1 VPTLEEAKAALLS
14 PSTSS
19 SEKSLY
25 QVSKEKLTDVA
36 NASDTIRQQVD
47 ALKAFRDHQNNT
59 FTGKLGLDRNS
70 LAAGVINTP
79 IAAVNDVSKIWAK
92 TGAHVADGYSAYQMN
107 ENEDLAKYNKGQE
120 IANELRK
127 FSFDSALP
135 IDDNN
140 EIPQSFVRRS
150 TDYGVSF
157 ADGSVSAL
165 EGVVGL
171 GNMVSGGYVGKW
183 AEENG
188 VDPKQAHTMFNEM
201 YSNNQNRVFKSV
213 DEAKGFI
220 NTAMTMLV
228 NPSSIS
234 HGITKSL
241 PSIVLGGAYGKALGA
256 AGLVKSTALAGAIGE
271 GATMAGSAAEGIRQ
285 ETEDGLLSLKQLAAA
300 GSTGVVGTAISRLGA
315 KVTTKAG
322 LGDDLD
328 TAVVSGSLGKSTH
341 GLVGNVLGKGVIEGG
356 EELLQT
362 GEETIFKN
370 LALERDATEGLG
382 KAMAEGMLTGAGM
395 GALSGAGTARAKETP
410 KPNEARMSIEERA
423 VFNESSKTGDVSIL
437 LDDQTEYR
445 PDLAIQ
451 ALMGHSNREG
461 ATAEE
466 VASNLAKVQE
476 IQKEQAARSE
486 EVKTRTGI
494 VNDETLQ
501 VKQEF
506 LEKAK
511 EVLATKTTP
520 ESIAS
525 VQAKIDAVEAEIVSY
540 KNLSPQEKAD
550 NLKQQSAASIMSKE
564 VDELSGHMAKLFGDS
579 TKTQQSEE
587 EITTALSEITPALAP
602 VADATNTT
610 EVEAA
615 TAAGRK
621 AMTLAM
627 HSPESVDSAT
637 LTQLADN
644 ESNGLSLQE
653 RAYVRKLA
661 TSHSKMMEAK
671 ALEDGII
678 DQQANREKKASI
690 QVRNDIIHGNPA
702 EGHIGGKE
710 YAAGIRASVA
720 AGDGKKAN
728 ALMGSLSTFAAGH
741 QEKLTAIVEGLALLT
756 GDNDSRTVI
765 YGKDKT
771 LKITKASFALR
782 NRVQAES
789 KYLNSVQAAMQEL
802 MDAPDT
808 ASVAPTTSKPIKK
821 TKAAK
826 VVPIA
831 PKVVKAKTATPA
843 LIEQPAPKPVKVKV
857 DSGGGAQAGASIV
870 DIFSGSSEGS
880 RKAHKVIGVKKTVAP
895 NGNTYQHSEVRIGA
909 DFTEA
914 GSFVS
919 NILTAAKDMIAV
931 GESFKEGDTL
941 FSGSFSRVVESFRD
955 AKILDYISD
964 YYAKDNKS
972 YYAGKI
978 KEEFDRLNSKQE
990 VPKAVGSAKQKKA
1003 GPAKPKG
1010 ARKKPNRDLDSLLDY
1025 VVRLGGI
1032 RVADRLDITGD
1043 TTANHKLPFVSSL
1056 FNKTGRAQSPDG
1068 LLRMLEDDGYIP
1080 NHVIQSGD
1088 QLSWLKEAIKGQL
1101 NGDTTIYASESAAE
1115 NQQNLEAEAQRI
1127 QDQIDQA
1134 KDEADAA
1141 LAAEIEAKQAI
1152 AADLAEQVSELED
1165 QVDALDDSYLDST
1178 NDALNDA
1185 NYGTDYDY
1193 ENNTGTAEGIV
1204 EESGSADQQSEGAQ
1218 ETDVESFESGYEAET
1233 TAEVAPYV
1241 PETGTLDGLG
1251 ERTKEQAKEDA
1262 RTIKDTAWYRS
1273 TNMLHFFFK
1282 QRSPKKDTN
1291 ETTNRN
1297 PLVEVKDFFTNWVA
1311 GNVKVESFL
1320 ESGEVKEGQS
1330 LALALFKELGTAMF
1344 AALDSAIVP
1353 KRDKGKTDEFSE
1365 FRYNDYF
1372 QYFMDLEGNV
1382 EENVKTVIAASVFSY
1397 IGGATS
1403 GNARKSRSRINRM
1416 LGFHEDAYL
1425 PADVYTELE
1434 YAVDTEAYAALIM
1447 GKEVFKALGL
1457 IERSPGDTNLDV
1469 QAKMEM
1475 ALGFAALGMLY
1486 NLQDTAAGSETS
1498 LATEQVFKKSDYL
1511 SQAYS
1516 SEEGINLFAET
1527 KLIRF
1532 TPGAENITRIQDA
1545 YKGSQDVVGQLFGLE
1560 RTKPPAATKPAKAGQ
1575 ERINNTDRTVSSTQ
1589 AELVATQNEKPEF
1602 VDVARVDLLQRL
1614 DVGVREAIF
1623 GIKDVTTENTHAA
1636 LLPGLEGKYGSM
1648 REDWEGVLNFV
1659 NNMADKFAPIYLTR
1673 DVWRNFRV
1681 GILHTDMNP
1690 QTSKIVRFVLRMQ
1703 SWEQTYDLNNEAEV
1717 NMLKLRIIE
1726 GFGYKTDASLN
1737 KDNLKYFD
1745 TFVNQPTIVKG
1756 IAAMNM
1762 LNGAFEDST
1771 MEHQNDLQ
1779 NAIELGEN
1787 NLHTYDALAALA
1799 ALQLAPLNE
1808 ESTVTVSLMGE
1819 VDGKTNGVILSQAMA
1834 GVFGNEALERGGIYG
1849 MYDNA
1854 AKSFAEWKAGGVNQD
1869 TYEKVASVLREFI
1882 NQSLIKDPS
1891 KKGMARALFSI
1902 LSGKEADSLSDSVGR
1917 KFVKTP
1923 VTGLNYS
1930 AGTATAVSDLGGQFI
1945 EKYYEL
1951 VSKAGPN
1958 SNPKL
1963 KLPQLIEM
1971 INTFLPVKSSLPVD
1985 ISHADAMKHVFNR
1998 YEEKGI
2004 QENFSD
2010 LVKKPVREA
2019 LDKVL
2024 GETVEKKRRLN
2035 SAANVAFFAY
2045 KAAFDLEVTK
2055 YTRTM
2060 INLGTLPVA
2069 KNEAKTPLMSLTK
2082 NQLDRIRARL
2092 KHMEPA
2098 VHTWFSQNDGT
2109 YDSAVFLAAK
2119 GTVPSTKAAF
2129 LTDTKVAINGKKK
2142 TLRAYA
2148 SEFTL
2153 LPPGVSTDANLTQ
2166 STDSAI
2172 SLVAAAKEND
2182 VLNAHDAHFGAAKF
2196 LDSIA
2201 TNLNQATFKVLSEY
2215 SPYTQ
2220 MANTTGRVLAGFAE
2234 YLKKNSV
2241 QEEGDPRTAEEFAED
2256 LKALKASFSKA
2267 MLTSITTLH
2276 PFVYKLTKKHLK
2288 GHLVST
2294 VHNIVVAGKQ
2304 SDVAKF
2310 KGFSDVAV
2318 IDQYSNENGTYT
2330 LTEEDRAEMAAKAE
2344 ERAKVPVDPALV
2356 DAMKVLEEFSVP
2368 IEPGVQKALY
2378 ADEALLDTVLEALTK
2393 GMPLAE
2399 VNAFVKGVGNPK
2411 VEQAPVE
2418 VSPQPVPVSSGK
2430 HADLVN
2436 YFIQNANGNTVG
2448 SLLAFM
2454 DEHMKAVGTKGTGYR
2469 TLLRMVKKAV
2479 DPNVSIVWVTKDNEK
2494 EATYN
2499 HTPGMEHDRSL
2510 ETANGWVSTDAEGN
2524 TTIFIRGTNKGH
2536 TNVTSEMV
2544 VHELLHLALQSAIAE
2559 GQFAAKGSAANTA
2572 YKDLEALRLALV
2584 AKDTEGKFSHMLT
2597 DVHELVSYGMTN
2609 SKFQTFMMGV
2619 EYKSTIG
2626 QTIKETLKSFA
2637 SKLISLLT
2645 NKPATAAET
2654 NALAVLNLH
2663 VVQMFDEV
2671 ASQPK
2676 GTAFA
2681 ASHPHVGAAAML
2693 SMTTEDIFNGLADA
2707 GKTHSA
2713 EHLDRLSNALRNIG
2727 DALVGPLGVDKGAL
2741 AEYYATD
2748 ARDLFTQAMNS
2759 GVAPFASDLQTG
2771 PITLSDQELFVAEQV
2786 HAATLTSLEAG
2797 NAYLV
2802 NRNIGD
2808 LFMEMRQSL
2817 KDTMPADKWEG
2828 VFGDPS
2834 IEGQAKFVALGVA
2847 SEEFAALLQVPTK
2860 KRSAIHGDNYL
2871 EKLIS
2876 VMEAVLNFAMQ
2887 KLDRVHSGQLAGV
2900 KLNKLARQL
2909 VGIEA
2914 KNRFAVKSKV
2924 ASVYATAGDTSTKIE
2939 KGIRQQID
2947 NIGKAQIFRKGNNYA
2962 KAVGVTLSMS
2972 AQHRVPEI
2980 FQQMMVFRD
2989 KLVQEKHG
2997 ILAGI
3002 ANEMLASGPS
3012 KAIQENLFLL
3022 TKGIERA
3029 RRTMF
3034 DNTKNILTQEFAN
3047 KGKEL
3052 TKPVTEAMTKVFMR
3066 TDLQVL
3072 TKDSAYSLQ
3081 DIRNLMDS
3089 AANIEAAIKAEQAK
3103 MVGSQVQDIVNDA
3116 QDTAIYMVTNGATHK
3131 NVAKNAHNVARR
3143 FGYSSKI
3150 MNAAAAHAE
3159 VNTPI
3164 VDRIISLY
3172 ALRFSAPAD
3181 AVLVKGV
3188 MDSEANRSV
3197 GNGVQFLLGMHSLMV
3212 KQSLEDA
3219 FEGDPSQMVKGFTAS
3234 VVNPHRELYV
3244 GTFGEAEEMKR
3255 LGFKMETKLEKALE
3269 DSDTEQRVL
3278 YYRRYGG
3285 LSPRVSGSISY
3296 SAKKSAG
3303 SRKEGAIYDPVTG
3316 TVNRVNLARV
3326 RRATKAIAG
3335 DINALNG
3342 RGPNYDA
3349 SRVETKATNR
3359 IPIFAHDGTVSGYR
3373 YEMLHD
3379 REAKLLERNLDF
3391 TVLMAALSASL
3402 VDKKESPQNNK
3413 TIVEALYAQYLAD
3426 FASNP
3431 KAYVE
3436 ISENSKDPEH
3446 RELYAMLPP
3455 ELKKHQQA
3463 VWGDTPMMVSYDSLD
3478 IVFGYRKLSITGAF
3492 EKEETARTAAEKI
3505 VVKALEKMMPEITKM
3520 VTPFRD
3526 KNGDMPATVTQL
3538 RYAEAAWQGV
3548 VSEAKD
3554 FLVIKSVGTLVG
3566 NIQSNI
3572 SLLLVS
3578 GVNPAQLV
3586 KSHIVALRGVL
3597 NYRRDSTELH
3607 KLEAMVS
3614 SGYPLPNSADVQ
3626 VRIKYLTG
3634 MLESN
3639 PVKKLIDAGMLPTIV
3654 EDVDPEN
3661 DLYSLKAG
3669 LSNYL
3674 EGKIGGNK
3682 VGQAAVT
3689 VAKTLYMA
3697 HDTPLYQLLSHT
3709 TQLSDFVG
3717 RYTLYQHLTTR
3728 DEKRM
3733 THTEALDRAMKSFV
3747 NYDLP
3752 SHRAIQ
3758 YGNDMGILM
3767 FTKYY
3772 MRIQQVLFTLFKEEP
3787 AKVLTVMAFGQ
3798 LTGGVSVLTDSG
3810 ITNNIGNPLKSGA
3823 LMFPSVLDESIVA
3836 QTIGAAIP

>member
-1 VPTLEEAKAALLS
+1 MPTLEEAKAALLN
-14 PSTSS
+14 PSAPS

-25 QVSKEKLTDVA
+25 QVSKEKLADVA
-36 NASDTIRQQVD
+36 NASDTIREQVA

-59 FTGKLGLDRNS
+59 FTGQLGLDRNS
-70 LAAGVINTP
+70 LAAEVINTP
-79 IAAVNDVSKIWAK
+79 IAAANDVSKIWAK
-92 TGAHVADGYSAYQMN
+92 AGAHVADGYSAYQMN
-107 ENEDLAKYNKGQE
+107 ENADLAKYNKGQE
-120 IANELRK
+120 IADGLRQ
-127 FSFDSALP
+127 FSLDSALP

-140 EIPQSFVRRS
+140 EIPQSVVRRA

-157 ADGSVSAL
+157 SDGSVSAL

-171 GNMVSGGYVGKW
+171 GNMVSGGYIGKW

-188 VDPKQAHTMFNEM
+188 FDPKAAHAMFSEM
-201 YSNNQNRVFKSV
+201 YSNDQDRVFQSV

-220 NTAMTMLV
+220 DTAMTMLAK
-228 NPSSIS
+228 PSSIS

-241 PSIVLGGAYGKALGA
+241 PSIALGGVYGKALGA
-256 AGLVKSTALAGAIGE
+256 AGLVNSARLAGAIGE

-300 GSTGVVGTAISRLGA
+300 GTTGILGTAISRLGA

-328 TAVVSGSLGKSTH
+328 TAAVSGSLGKSTH
-341 GLVGNVLGKGVIEGG
+341 GPVGTLTGKSFIEGG

-362 GEETIFKN
+362 GEETILKN

-382 KAMAEGMLTGAGM
+382 KAMAEGMMTGAGM
-395 GALSGAGTARAKETP
+395 GALSGVGTERAKKTP

-437 LDDQTEYR
+437 LNDETEYR

-451 ALMGHSNREG
+451 ALMAHSNREG

-476 IQKEQAARSE
+476 IKKEQGARTE

-494 VNDETLQ
+494 VNDEALQ

-506 LEKAK
+506 IEKAK

-520 ESIAS
+520 ESIAA
-525 VQAKIDAVEAEIVSY
+525 VQARIDSAEAEILAY
-540 KNLSPQEKAD
+540 TNLTPEQKAE
-550 NLKQQSAASIMSKE
+550 NLKQQSTALAMSKD

-579 TKTQQSEE
+579 TKTPQSEE
-587 EITTALSEITPALAP
+587 EIASALSEITPALAP
-602 VADATNTT
+602 VADATDTA

-615 TAAGRK
+615 TTAGRK

-644 ESNGLSLQE
+644 ESNGLSLEE

-661 TSHSKMMEAK
+661 ASHNKMMEAK

-678 DQQANREKKASI
+678 NQQANREKKASI

-710 YAAGIRASVA
+710 YAAGIRAAVA
-720 AGDGKKAN
+720 AGDTKKAS
-728 ALMGSLSTFAAGH
+728 ALLSSLSTFAAGH
-741 QEKLTAIVEGLALLT
+741 QEKLTAIVEGLASLT
-756 GDNDSRTVI
+756 GDNDSRNII

-802 MDAPDT
+802 IDAPVT
-808 ASVAPTTSKPIKK
+808 APVTQTTPKPAEKK
-821 TKAAK
+821 QAAKAA
-826 VVPIA
+826 PIA
-831 PKVVKAKTATPA
+831 PKREEAKTEAPA
-843 LIEQPAPKPVKVKV
+843 LVEQPAPKPAKPVKVK
-857 DSGGGAQAGASIV
+857 AQV
-870 DIFSGSSEGS
+870 
-880 RKAHKVIGVKKTVAP
+880 
-895 NGNTYQHSEVRIGA
+895 
-909 DFTEA
+909 
-914 GSFVS
+914 
-919 NILTAAKDMIAV
+919 
-931 GESFKEGDTL
+931 
-941 FSGSFSRVVESFRD
+941 
-955 AKILDYISD
+955 
-964 YYAKDNKS
+964 
-972 YYAGKI
+972 
-978 KEEFDRLNSKQE
+978 
-990 VPKAVGSAKQKKA
+990 AKQKKA
-1003 GPAKPKG
+1003 GPTKPKG
-1010 ARKKPNRDLDSLLDY
+1010 ARKKPNRDRDSLLDY

-1032 RVADRLDITGD
+1032 NVADRLDITGD
-1043 TTANHKLPFVSSL
+1043 TTANHKLPFVGYL
-1056 FNKTGRAQSPDG
+1056 FNKTDRAQSPDG

-1088 QLSWLKEAIKGQL
+1088 QMSWFKEAIKGQL

-1141 LAAEIEAKQAI
+1141 LAAEIEAKQA
-1152 AADLAEQVSELED
+1152 AVNDLVEQVSELED
-1165 QVDALDDSYLDST
+1165 QVDALDDSYLDAI

-1193 ENNTGTAEGIV
+1193 ENDTAIAEGSV
-1204 EESGSADQQSEGAQ
+1204 EESGSTSEQFEGA
-1218 ETDVESFESGYEAET
+1218 EAAAVESFEGKYEAET
-1233 TAEVAPYV
+1233 AAEVAPYV
-1241 PETGTLDGLG
+1241 PEPGTLNGLG
-1251 ERTKEQAKEDA
+1251 ERTKEQAKEDT
-1262 RTIKDTAWYRS
+1262 RTIKDTAWYRA
-1273 TNMLHFFFK
+1273 TNLLHFFFK
-1282 QRSPKKDTN
+1282 QRSPKKETN

-1297 PLVEVKDFFTNWVA
+1297 PLIEVKDFFSNWLA

-1330 LALALFKELGTAMF
+1330 LALALFKELGTGMF
-1344 AALDSAIVP
+1344 AALDSAVVP
-1353 KRDKGKTDEFSE
+1353 KRDKGKPDEFSE

-1382 EENVKTVIAASVFSY
+1382 EENVKTAIAASVFSY

-1403 GNARKSRSRINRM
+1403 GNARKSKSRINRM
-1416 LGFHEDAYL
+1416 LGFHEDANL
-1425 PADVYTELE
+1425 PTDTYKELE
-1434 YAVDTEAYAALIM
+1434 YAVDTEAYASLTM
-1447 GKEVFKALGL
+1447 GKEIFKSLGL

-1486 NLQDTAAGSETS
+1486 NLQDTAAGSKTS
-1498 LATEQVFKKSDYL
+1498 LATEQVFKKDDYIPL
-1511 SQAYS
+1511 GYS
-1516 SEEGINLFAET
+1516 SEGDTNLYAET

-1545 YKGSQDVVGQLFGLE
+1545 YKGSQDIVGQLFGLE
-1560 RTKPPAATKPAKAGQ
+1560 RTKPPAATKPAKEGQ
-1575 ERINNTDRTVSSTQ
+1575 DRINNTDRTVSDTQ
-1589 AELVATQNEKPEF
+1589 AELIATQNEKPEF
-1602 VDVARVDLLQRL
+1602 VDVARLDLLQRL
-1614 DVGVREAIF
+1614 DVGIREAIF
-1623 GIKDVTTENTHAA
+1623 GIKDVNAENTHAA

-1648 REDWEGVLNFV
+1648 RDDWEGLLNYV

-1673 DVWRNFRV
+1673 EVWRNFRV

-1690 QTSKIVRFVLRMQ
+1690 QTSKIVRFILRMQ

-1745 TFVNQPTIVKG
+1745 SFIKQPTIVKG
-1756 IAAMNM
+1756 IAALNM
-1762 LNGAFEDST
+1762 LSGAFEDST
-1771 MEHQNDLQ
+1771 MEHQNDLR

-1787 NLHTYDALAALA
+1787 NLHTFDALAALA
-1799 ALQLAPLNE
+1799 AMQLAPLNE
-1808 ESTVTVSLMGE
+1808 ESTITVSLMGE

-1849 MYDNA
+1849 LYDNA
-1854 AKSFAEWKAGGVNQD
+1854 AKSFAEWKAGGVTKD

-1930 AGTATAVSDLGGQFI
+1930 AGTATAVADLGGQFI

-1971 INTFLPVKSSLPVD
+1971 INTFLPVQSRLPVD

-1998 YEEKGI
+1998 YEEKAI
-2004 QENFSD
+2004 QENFAD
-2010 LVKKPVREA
+2010 LVKEPVREA
-2019 LDKVL
+2019 LTKVL

-2055 YTRTM
+2055 YTRTL

-2098 VHTWFSQNDGT
+2098 VHTWFSQNDDT
-2109 YDSAVFLAAK
+2109 YDSSVFLAAK
-2119 GTVPSTKAAF
+2119 GTVPSTKSAF
-2129 LTDTKVAINGKKK
+2129 LTDAKVAINGKKK

-2220 MANTTGRVLAGFAE
+2220 MANTTARVLAGFAE
-2234 YLKKNSV
+2234 YIKKNSV
-2241 QEEGDPRTAEEFAED
+2241 QEEGDPRTAEEFAAD

-2288 GHLVST
+2288 GHLAST

-2310 KGFSDVAV
+2310 KGFSGVAV

-2330 LTEEDRAEMAAKAE
+2330 LTEEDRAAMAAKAE
-2344 ERAKVPVDPALV
+2344 ERAKVPVDPDLV
-2356 DAMKVLEEFSVP
+2356 EAMKALEEFSVP
-2368 IEPGVQKALY
+2368 IEPRVQKALY
-2378 ADEALLDTVLEALTK
+2378 DDEALLNDVLEALTN
-2393 GMPLAE
+2393 GMPLTE
-2399 VNAFVKGVGNPK
+2399 VNNFVKGSSKPE
-2411 VEQAPVE
+2411 VEQPPVE
-2418 VSPQPVPVSSGK
+2418 ASPQPVPVSSGK

-2448 SLLAFM
+2448 SLLGFM
-2454 DEHMKAVGTKGTGYR
+2454 DEHMKAVDSKGAGYR
-2469 TLLRMVKKAV
+2469 LLLRMVKKVV

-2494 EATYN
+2494 ESTYN

-2510 ETANGWVSTDAEGN
+2510 ETANGWVSTDDAGKV
-2524 TTIFIRGTNKGH
+2524 TIFIRGTNKGH
-2536 TNVTSEMV
+2536 TNVTPELV

-2559 GQFAAKGSAANTA
+2559 GQFAAKGSAAYNA
-2572 YKDLEALRLALV
+2572 YRDLEALRLALI
-2584 AKDTEGKFSHMLT
+2584 AKDTEGKFAHMLK

-2609 SKFQTFMMGV
+2609 SKFQAFMMGV

-2626 QTIKETLKSFA
+2626 QTIKESLKSFA

-2681 ASHPHVGAAAML
+2681 ASHPHIGAAAML
-2693 SMTTEDIFNGLADA
+2693 SLSTEEIFNGLADV
-2707 GKTHSA
+2707 GKAHSTA
-2713 EHLDRLSNALRNIG
+2713 HLDRLSSALRNIG
-2727 DALVGPLGVDKGAL
+2727 DAIVGPLGVDKGAL

-2748 ARDLFTQAMNS
+2748 ARDMFTQAMNS
-2759 GVAPFASDLQTG
+2759 GVAPFASALQTG
-2771 PITLSDQELFVAEQV
+2771 PFTLSDQELFVAEQV

-2817 KDTMPADKWEG
+2817 KGTMPADKWEG

-2847 SEEFAALLQVPTK
+2847 SEEFAELLQVPTK
-2860 KRSAIHGDNYL
+2860 KLPWLRGENYL
-2871 EKLIS
+2871 EKIIS

-2887 KLDRVHSGQLAGV
+2887 KLDRVHSGQLASL
-2900 KLNKLARQL
+2900 KLNTLARQL

-2914 KNRFAVKSKV
+2914 KNRFAVKSKA
-2924 ASVYATAGDTSTKIE
+2924 ASVYAAAGDTSSKIE
-2939 KGIRQQID
+2939 QGIRQQID

-2989 KLVQEKHG
+2989 RLTQQKHG
-2997 ILAGI
+2997 VLAGI
-3002 ANEMLASGPS
+3002 ANEMLVSGPS

-3047 KGKEL
+3047 KGKDL
-3052 TKPVTEAMTKVFMR
+3052 TKDVKEAMTKVFMR

-3072 TKDSAYSLQ
+3072 SKDGAYSLQ
-3081 DIRNLMDS
+3081 DIRNLMNS
-3089 AANIEAAIKAEQAK
+3089 AANIEAAIKAEQSK

-3131 NVAKNAHNVARR
+3131 NVAKNAHNVTRR

-3150 MNAAAAHAE
+3150 REAAAAHAE

-3172 ALRFSAPAD
+3172 ALKFSAPAD
-3181 AVLVKGV
+3181 VALVKGI
-3188 MDSEANRSV
+3188 MDSEANRSA

-3212 KQSLEDA
+3212 KQSFEDA

-3244 GTFGEAEEMKR
+3244 GTLGEAEEMKR
-3255 LGFKMETKLEKALE
+3255 LGFVMESKLDKAHE

-3278 YYRRYGG
+3278 YYRRFGG
-3285 LSPRVSGSISY
+3285 LRPRVSGSISY

-3316 TVNRVNLARV
+3316 TVNRVSLARV
-3326 RRATKAIAG
+3326 RRATRAIAG

-3342 RGPNYDA
+3342 RGANYDA
-3349 SRVETKATNR
+3349 SKVETKATNR

-3379 REAKLLERNLDF
+3379 REAKLLDRNLDF
-3391 TVLMAALSASL
+3391 TVVMAALSSSL

-3431 KAYVE
+3431 KGYAE

-3455 ELKKHQQA
+3455 ELKKHLKA

-3478 IVFGYRKLSITGAF
+3478 LVFGYRKLSITDAF

-3505 VVKALEKMMPEITKM
+3505 VVKALEKMMPEITKI

-3526 KNGDMPATVTQL
+3526 KNSDLPATVTQL

-3548 VSEAKD
+3548 VAETKD
-3554 FLVIKSVGTLVG
+3554 FLVIKSVDTLVG

-3578 GVNPAQLV
+3578 GVSLPQLV
-3586 KSHIVALRGVL
+3586 KSSIVALRGVL
-3597 NYRRDSTELH
+3597 NYKRDSAELH

-3614 SGYPLPNSADVQ
+3614 SGYPLPNLNDVQ
-3626 VRIKYLTG
+3626 VRIEYLTK

-3674 EGKIGGNK
+3674 EGKVGNNK
-3682 VGQAAVT
+3682 VGKVAVD

-3728 DEKRM
+3728 TEKRM
-3733 THTEALDRAMKSFV
+3733 THAEALDRAMKSFV

-3772 MRIQQVLFTLFKEEP
+3772 MRIQQILFTLLKEEP
-3787 AKVLTVMAFGQ
+3787 AKMLTTVAFGQ
-3798 LTGGVSVLTDSG
+3798 LTSGVSVLTDSG
-3810 ITNNIGNPLKSGA
+3810 ILNNVGNPLKAGA
-3823 LMFPSVLDESIVA
+3823 FMFPGVLDESVVA